1 MDWIKIME
9 ATPSCALKAQEGVSY
24 AFGLETWNYARFF
37 WEEEVSTNS
46 SLPKYLS
53 NFPYFT
59 GFSAHSLVK

>member
-1 MDWIKIME
+1 MNHPILLPEHIKRVGFKGIN
-9 ATPSCALKAQEGVSY
+9 KAFYLTKEQWSDTQDEQKV
-24 AFGLETWNYARFF
+24 
-37 WEEEVSTNS
+37 NS

>member
-24 AFGLETWNYARFF
+24 AFGLETWNHARFF

-46 SLPKYLS
+46 SLSMS
-53 NFPYFT
+53 N
-59 GFSAHSLVK
+59 

>member
-1 MDWIKIME
+1 MFIVYKKKAEGSINMDWIKIME

-46 SLPKYLS
+46 SLSMS
-53 NFPYFT
+53 N
-59 GFSAHSLVK
+59 